1 MQKSPIKVLCAAGI
15 IALAVTQAS
24 AAGGKRIA
32 YLDGPI
38 ADKYIGAMTR
48 AFMDV
53 AKPAGLEVNLQQ
65 SPFDPALQAQQLD
78 DAIAQKVD
86 LIVVMVMS
94 QKALIPALTRAKA
107 AHIPVVLINTEID
120 QTDLYTAFVGE
131 DAPAL
136 GMAAGPWGMR
146 SKAPA
151 AFLPKSQL
159 SPGAWKKVSP
169 RCA

>member
-1 MQKSPIKVLCAAGI
+1 MQKSPIQKSPIKVLCAAGI
-15 IALAVTQAS
+15 MALAVTQAS

-86 LIVVMVMS
+86 LIVVMV
-94 QKALIPALTRAKA
+94 
-107 AHIPVVLINTEID
+107 
-120 QTDLYTAFVGE
+120 
-131 DAPAL
+131 
-136 GMAAGPWGMR
+136 
-146 SKAPA
+146 
-151 AFLPKSQL
+151 
-159 SPGAWKKVSP
+159 
-169 RCA
+169 